1 MIRKLFVYGSLHTAS
16 NPFHRLLKQ
25 KAKKIGEGAASGS
38 LYFIGRYPGAVM
50 SKDGKKI
57 YGTIFLIEDIQV
69 FKELDKYEEYNPLHP
84 EHSLFIRK
92 AVIVTDEQGK
102 KHRAWIYIYNKDVSG
117 KRLIKGGNYRQF
129 RKRKKSV

>member
-1 MIRKLFVYGSLHTAS
+1 MIRKLFIYGSLHTAS

-25 KAKKIGEGAASGS
+25 KAKKIGEGTVAGS

-57 YGTIFLIEDIQV
+57 YGSIYLLEDI
-69 FKELDKYEEYNPLHP
+69 KLLDELDKYEEYNPLQP

-92 AVIVTDEQGK
+92 AVTVTDKEGSN
-102 KHRAWIYIYNKDVSG
+102 HRAWMYVYNRDVTD
-117 KRLIKGGNYRQF
+117 KQLIKGGNYHEF
-129 RKRKKSV
+129 RKQKRVV

>member
-25 KAKKIGEGAASGS
+25 KAKKIGEGTAAGS

-57 YGTIFLIEDIQV
+57 YGTIFLLEDINLLE
-69 FKELDKYEEYNPLHP
+69 ELDKYEEYNPLQP

-92 AVIVTDEQGK
+92 AVTVTGEDGK
-102 KHRAWIYIYNKDVSG
+102 NHRAWIYVYNREVSN
-117 KRLIKGGNYRQF
+117 KELIESGNYSEF
-129 RKRKKSV
+129 RKRKRVV